1 MKFNELSESAKEK
14 AINDLVNFYW
24 YERNYLR
31 VKNMN
36 IIAKR
41 LKKAENLKLTDSDR
55 QEIANEVF
63 KKNRSELLSDI
74 SNVLSNV
81 SEDCLEKIKENED
94 IMNSPSSLWDER
106 STYFHYEEICRQDIF
121 NILEEKYNIEKPIDD
136 EYLFDDN
143 YIFIC
148 QKLAEKVYKL
158 ARAIALDF

>member
-1 MKFNELSESAKEK
+1 
-14 AINDLVNFYW
+14 
-24 YERNYLR
+24 
-31 VKNMN
+31 MN

-41 LKKAENLKLTDSDR
+41 LKKAESIKLSQSEI

-74 SNVLSNV
+74 NNVLDNASK
-81 SEDCLEKIKENED
+81 DCLEKIKENED

-106 STYFHYEEICRQDIF
+106 SAYFHYEEICRQDIF

-148 QKLAEKVYKL
+148 QKLAEKVYKF
-158 ARAIALDF
+158 ARTIVLDF